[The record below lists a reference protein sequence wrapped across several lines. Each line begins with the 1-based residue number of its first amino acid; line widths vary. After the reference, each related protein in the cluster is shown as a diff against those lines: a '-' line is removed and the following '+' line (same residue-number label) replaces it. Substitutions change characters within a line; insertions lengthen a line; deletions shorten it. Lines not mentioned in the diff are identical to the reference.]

1 MKLKSIIIIIFSI
14 ILSACNSKP
23 SEEKTDIF
31 DGTYQIT
38 ESGLVTGTGIW
49 VFSKNEISI
58 FNRID
63 EESSSGPLV
72 LTIVLKYYVK
82 DDYIYACNCI
92 LNDCSDKGR
101 NFEKDYKIESVNQT
115 NSVRTIILT
124 GVKDPLYKIK
134 LQKNKD
140 IGLNVKENKLL
151 N

>member
-1 MKLKSIIIIIFSI
+1 M
-14 ILSACNSKP
+14 
-23 SEEKTDIF
+23 KTDISEVKTDIL

-38 ESGLVTGTGIW
+38 ESGPVTGTGVW

-58 FNRID
+58 FTSTD
-63 EESSSGPLV
+63 EASSFGPLV
-72 LTIVLKYYVK
+72 LTIVLKYYIK
-82 DDYIYACNCI
+82 DNYIYTCNCI

-115 NSVRTIILT
+115 NSVRTIILS